1 MIRLQVC
8 NNAILTVLFTNL
20 KFTNMSDKQSFRRTI
35 HSLNG
40 KPAHHLPDFL
50 MLSVLIVLMF
60 LAGCKK
66 TDTTDPASSDKMIA
80 AGIDQISPVNQASD
94 VVLNPVVTVTFRNG
108 TDPSV
113 VAASS
118 VTLKSGS
125 VTVQGK
131 MDFSGTTATFTPL
144 SDLNPSGDYTA
155 IVSTSKGSSKGDNHQ
170 TDYSWRFRTSSHH
183 HYDLKVV
190 SAVPLNGS
198 TTAPV
203 TSVLTVTFS
212 RELTSGM
219 KNAISIVVKNATSVV
234 QGTMSFSERTATF
247 KPSVSLTAGVTYT
260 ADVKTESGDDDDSKT
275 NSLYTWTFSTA
286 GGVADVTPPT
296 VTSTVPAANA
306 TSVAVTSKVSVNFS
320 EPMSSQTINTTTF
333 TLSQGT
339 TPVAGSVTMSGTT
352 ATFTPTSSLSNSVV
366 YTATITTGAKDVA
379 GNAMAASKSWSFTTA
394 AAAPS
399 DVTPPTVLSVMPA
412 TGATAVAVTAKV
424 TVNFSEPMSS
434 QTINTTTFTLSQ
446 GTTPVAGSVTMS
458 GTTATFTP
466 AASLTNSAV
475 YTATITTGVKDV
487 AGNAM
492 ASVYSWNFTTAAAAP
507 SDVTPPTVL
516 SVAPAAGATSV
527 SVTGAVT
534 ATFSEALNTTSVN
547 SSTFTLMQGTTSIAG
562 SVSYSGVT
570 ATFTPSAPLANN
582 TVYTATITTGVKD
595 VAGNSMATVKTWSFT
610 TVAAAPAG
618 MSFANDVVP
627 VLTQCNN
634 CHTHG
639 WTTSTNAS
647 TFYTNL
653 ATAGYI
659 NTASPTTSKIYV
671 KLNSG
676 HPGSSISTT
685 DINKILTWMNEG
697 TKNN

>member
-1 MIRLQVC
+1 MRRIQVC

-40 KPAHHLPDFL
+40 KPDHHVSDFL
-50 MLSVLIVLMF
+50 MLSVFIVLMF

-94 VVLNPVVTVTFRNG
+94 VVLNPVVAVTFRNG

-170 TDYSWRFRTSSHH
+170 TEYSWRFRTSSHH

-203 TSVLTVTFS
+203 TSVLTATFN

-219 KNAISIVVKNATSVV
+219 KNAISIVLKTATSVV
-234 QGTMSFSERTATF
+234 QGTMSFSERTAIF

-260 ADVKTESGDDDDSKT
+260 ADVKTESGDDDDNKT
-275 NSLYTWTFSTA
+275 SSLYTWTFSTA

-296 VTSTVPAANA
+296 ISSTVPAANA

-339 TPVAGSVTMSGTT
+339 TPVAGSVSMSGTT
-352 ATFTPTSSLSNSVV
+352 VTFTPTASLSNS
-366 YTATITTGAKDVA
+366 T
-379 GNAMAASKSWSFTTA
+379 
-394 AAAPS
+394 
-399 DVTPPTVLSVMPA
+399 
-412 TGATAVAVTAKV
+412 
-424 TVNFSEPMSS
+424 
-434 QTINTTTFTLSQ
+434 
-446 GTTPVAGSVTMS
+446 
-458 GTTATFTP
+458 
-466 AASLTNSAV
+466 V

-492 ASVYSWNFTTAAAAP
+492 ASIYSWSFTTAAAAP

-534 ATFSEALNTTSVN
+534 ATFSEALNATSVN
-547 SSTFTLMQGTTSIAG
+547 SSTFTLMQGTTSVAG

-595 VAGNSMATVKTWSFT
+595 VAGNSMAAVKTWSFT

-653 ATAGYI
+653 ATAGYV
-659 NTASPTTSKIYV
+659 NAASPTTSKIYV

-676 HPGSSISTT
+676 HPGSSISTA